1 MVKSVDLDQILCSRG
16 TFYPNVLK
24 FVYYSEIT
32 SRILTVAYY
41 KTTMFTCE
49 THGIFVGILIIEYQ
63 SPISDFIAWTYCI
76 YLFYGGFF
84 CSKYSFLLVFVV
96 MDTLTSLLL

>member
-63 SPISDFIAWTYCI
+63 SPISDPDLHSAVH
-76 YLFYGGFF
+76 
-84 CSKYSFLLVFVV
+84 FLLCASGISEPSWIDYEFTASTWFEV
-96 MDTLTSLLL
+96 

>member
-1 MVKSVDLDQILCSRG
+1 M
-16 TFYPNVLK
+16 LK

-63 SPISDFIAWTYCI
+63 SPISDPDLHPAVH
-76 YLFYGGFF
+76 
-84 CSKYSFLLVFVV
+84 FLLCASGISEPSWIDYEFTASTWFEV
-96 MDTLTSLLL
+96 